1 MQAARALAVATALTA
16 LLLSG
21 CAQQGPGTQSPSPTQ
36 TLTSGQANIEGK
48 VVDGSSFSILLTG
61 FEGHS
66 NPQYSQGEDYLLYT
80 VRNGTT
86 FQYEMQV
93 QGSVSIPSDHIGGHY
108 GPDRDPTTSAPGAC
122 THQSSRIPGTFT
134 ITCQAM
140 STPGIYHLRPH
151 ARGGSEGGYVHW
163 WGADFRFRI
172 T

>member
-21 CAQQGPGTQSPSPTQ
+21 CAQGPGTESSAPTQ
-36 TLTSGQANIEGK
+36 SLTSGQANIDGK
-48 VVDGSSFSILLTG
+48 IVDGTSFSLLMTS

-80 VRNGTT
+80 VQNGTT
-86 FQYEMQV
+86 FQFEMQV
-93 QGSVSIPSDHIGGHY
+93 QGSASIQSDHIGGHY

-122 THQSSRIPGTFT
+122 NHQAGKIPGSFT
-134 ITCQAM
+134 ITCPAV

-151 ARGGSEGGYVHW
+151 ARAGSEGGYVHW